1 MTDIYKQA
9 LCLFIQDGVLT
20 LEQVQ
25 EKVQVVESTLVE
37 KTRQTPFWVA
47 AEALCNRLNDG
58 IVANHHRP
66 FRVNVTSIGHMEKL
80 LRIDKVS
87 VEDAEAMIDW
97 CLGHEFWGTVIFSPV
112 KFRKHYFTMVARRD
126 EDNRR
131 YDIRVNHPTMASAPK
146 VFISE
151 EELAEQMRKRQQEAV
166 PMPEGFRKMVRL

>member
-112 KFRKHYFTMVARRD
+112 KFRKHYDTMTLRRERDGAKVAQ
-126 EDNRR
+126 NTT
-131 YDIRVNHPTMASAPK
+131 PLAPK
-146 VFISE
+146 VYISE
-151 EELAEQMRKRQQEAV
+151 QDFFEQLRKRREEAV
-166 PMPEGFRKMVRL
+166 PMPDSLKRVLKLAP